1 MPRQD
6 LARGIVGGPT
16 DKRLPGI
23 HGLRAL
29 AATGIVLFHLA
40 HVQVAPPDSLAF
52 IKSHFGLAVPLFFVL
67 SGFSLCYSTADH
79 VGRPRW
85 VEIYL
90 IKRFFRI
97 APLFYAVLVFTL
109 AFFAIRHAYV
119 DIFTLILNLTF
130 TYNFI
135 PGKHEGVAFASWT
148 IGVEMIFYAILPI
161 LFIWVRRTVA
171 TLVLTV
177 LGVAISVSARALLA
191 EVPGLPP
198 SYANLSFIA
207 NVEYFVIGIL
217 AFHVFDALRKRE
229 AVLYHIK
236 MGGMAGVFLVF
247 VAIALVPSNAATG
260 NQTPLWGL
268 LFGVLCVWQGLAP
281 GVLAGSSALVFL
293 GERSYSI
300 YLLHPLAL
308 FFLSPLLKAVVA
320 VLSPWAGAWSY
331 LPCSAITLAVVYAFA
346 SLTYALIEEPGMRV
360 GARLVRR
367 TRSTAALRDT
377 STLPVSIH
385 AE

>member
-1 MPRQD
+1 MPQWD
-6 LARGIVGGPT
+6 MARRIAGHPT

-23 HGLRAL
+23 HGLRAF
-29 AATGIVLFHLA
+29 AAAGIVLFHLA
-40 HVQVAPPDSLAF
+40 HLQVAPPDGLAF
-52 IKSHFGLAVPLFFVL
+52 IKSHFGFAVPLFFVL

-85 VEIYL
+85 VQIYL

-97 APLFYAVLVFTL
+97 APLFYAVLAFTL
-109 AFFAIRHAYV
+109 TFFAIRHAHI

-135 PGKHEGVAFASWT
+135 PGKHEGIAFASWT

-161 LFIWVRRTVA
+161 FLIWLRRTGA
-171 TLVLTV
+171 TFMLTV
-177 LGVAISVSARALLA
+177 VSVAISVSARALLT
-191 EVPGLPP
+191 EIPGLPAG
-198 SYANLSFIA
+198 YIGFSFIA
-207 NVEYFVIGIL
+207 NLEYFVIGIL
-217 AFHVFDALRKRE
+217 AFHVFDALRRRG
-229 AVLYHIK
+229 VSLYQIN
-236 MGGMAGVFLVF
+236 MGGLAGVLLAF
-247 VAIALVPSNAATG
+247 VAIALLPSNAATG

-268 LFGVLCVWQGLAP
+268 LFGVLCVWQALAP
-281 GVLAGSSALVFL
+281 GVLAGNSALVFL

-308 FFLSPLLKAVVA
+308 IFLSPLLKAVVT

-331 LPCSAITLAVVYAFA
+331 VPCAAITLAVVYTFA

-360 GARLVRR
+360 GTRLIAR
-367 TRSTAALRDT
+367 TPKGSTAVLETAPAL
-377 STLPVSIH
+377 SV
-385 AE
+385 